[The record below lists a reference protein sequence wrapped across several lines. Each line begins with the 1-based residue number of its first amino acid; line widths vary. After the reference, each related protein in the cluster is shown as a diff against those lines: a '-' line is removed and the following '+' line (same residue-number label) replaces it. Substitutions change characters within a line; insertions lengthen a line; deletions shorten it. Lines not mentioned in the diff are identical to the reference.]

1 MHPITRAAP
10 HRTRPHVIRKLR
22 NSRPLQLVLAV
33 LAVAFLLPGD
43 ALARR
48 KKKDTGPPKP
58 DRLEFGA
65 LPAVNYDIDLGFG
78 FGAIASVAKFATG
91 YRPYKWRLELLLL
104 ATVKRAPGSGYEFPF
119 HDDYL
124 NFDFP
129 GLLGNR
135 LRITGRAGFR
145 KFSNTGYHGFGNGSA
160 APTPWEAIDPDKD
173 LAAYQSARR
182 FNRFDHIYPLLLVN
196 ARIQLWDRS
205 TPVQRRRIEAL
216 VGLNTTYNI
225 VRPYAGSKLEMD
237 IEAAKADTD
246 DGRTLANLLR
256 GTDPNLLLQLNLGL
270 LFDTRDHE
278 YTPTRGTFT
287 EISVRSSPGVQQD
300 LRYAAFTVNSAWYR
314 PLVGEYLSVAFRGVA
329 DVMAGDPPFYEL
341 TRFGALQ
348 PRDGPGGGWS
358 LRGVPRQ
365 RYSGKVKLIQ
375 NLELRSL
382 FWRFSIRKSRFA
394 VGAVAFIDAARIWA
408 DTRPTNLGGVSV
420 DGGTFKVGT
429 GGGLRVRWGETFL
442 VRFDGAYSPTEGTPG
457 FYVDIGHI
465 F

>member
-1 MHPITRAAP
+1 MNFTPPR
-10 HRTRPHVIRKLR
+10 RRL
-22 NSRPLQLVLAV
+22 SLLVLAA
-33 LAVAFLLPGD
+33 LACAFLLPGD

-65 LPAVNYDIDLGFG
+65 LPAINYDIDLGFG
-78 FGAIASVAKFATG
+78 FGAIASLARFASG
-91 YRPYKWRLELLLL
+91 YRPYKWRLELLLM
-104 ATVKRAPGSGYEFPF
+104 ATVKRLPGGGAEFPF

-129 GLLGNR
+129 GLLHNR

-145 KFSNTGYHGFGNGSA
+145 KFSNTGYYGFGNDSTA
-160 APTPWEAIDPDKD
+160 ETPWDAIDPEQD
-173 LAAYQSARR
+173 LAGYQAARK
-182 FNRFDHIYPLLLVN
+182 FHRFDHIYPLLLVN
-196 ARIQLWDRS
+196 ARIQVWDRS
-205 TPVQRRRIEAL
+205 TPEQRRRIEAL

-225 VRPYAGSKLEMD
+225 IRPYDGSKLEQD
-237 IEAAKADTD
+237 IAAAQQDTP
-246 DGRTLANLLR
+246 DGRALANLLR
-256 GTDPNLLLQLNLGL
+256 GTDPNLLVVLNLGV

-287 EISVRSSPGVQQD
+287 EVSVRSSPGVQQD
-300 LRYAAFTVNSAWYR
+300 LRYAGITVNSAWYR
-314 PLVGEYLSVAFRGVA
+314 AIVGEHLSVAFRGVA
-329 DVMAGDPPFYEL
+329 DVISGDAPFYEL
-341 TRFGALQ
+341 TRFGALM

-375 NLELRSL
+375 NLELRSIFL
-382 FWRFSIRKSRFA
+382 KFNVRKSRFA
-394 VGAVAFIDAARIWA
+394 VGVVAFMDAARIWA
-408 DTRPTNLGGVSV
+408 DTRPTNIGGASL
-420 DGGTFKVGT
+420 DGGTFKLGT

-442 VRFDGAYSPTEGTPG
+442 VRFDGAYSPTEHTPG

>member
-1 MHPITRAAP
+1 MNFSPPR
-10 HRTRPHVIRKLR
+10 R
-22 NSRPLQLVLAV
+22 RPLLLVLAILV
-33 LAVAFLLPGD
+33 CAFLSPAS

-65 LPAVNYDIDLGFG
+65 LPAVNYDSDLGFG
-78 FGAIASVAKFATG
+78 FGAIASLAKFATG
-91 YRPYKWRLELLLL
+91 YRPYKWRLELLLQ
-104 ATVKRAPGSGYEFPF
+104 ATVKRAPGGGAEFPF

-129 GLLGNR
+129 GLAGNR
-135 LRITGRAGFR
+135 LRITGRVGFR
-145 KFSNTGYHGFGNGSA
+145 KFANTGYYGFGNDSVA
-160 APTPWEAIDPDKD
+160 QTPWDTIDQGED
-173 LAAYQSARR
+173 LAAYQAARK
-182 FNRFDHIYPLLLVN
+182 FHRFDHIYPLLLFN

-205 TPVQRRRIEAL
+205 TPEQRRRIEAL

-225 VRPYAGSKLEMD
+225 VRPYEGSKLETD
-237 IEAAKADTD
+237 IAAAKEDTQG
-246 DGRTLANLLR
+246 GRALANLLR
-256 GTDPNLLLQLNLGL
+256 GTDPHALLVLSLGA

-287 EISVRSSPGVQQD
+287 ELSVRSSPGVQQD

-314 PLVGEYLSVAFRGVA
+314 SLVGEYLSFAVRGVV
-329 DVMAGDPPFYEL
+329 DVIAGDAPFYEL
-341 TRFGALQ
+341 TRFGALM

-358 LRGVPRQ
+358 LRGIPRQ

-375 NLELRSL
+375 NLELRSI
-382 FWRFSIRKSRFA
+382 FWRFNVRKSRFA
-394 VGAVAFIDAARIWA
+394 VGAVAFVDAARIWA
-408 DTRPTNLGGVSV
+408 DTRPTNIDGMSL

-442 VRFDGAYSPTEGTPG
+442 IRFDGAYSPTEGTPG

>member
-1 MHPITRAAP
+1 MNFSPPR
-10 HRTRPHVIRKLR
+10 R
-22 NSRPLQLVLAV
+22 RPLLLVLAILV
-33 LAVAFLLPGD
+33 CAFLSPAS

-65 LPAVNYDIDLGFG
+65 LPAVNYDSDLGFG
-78 FGAIASVAKFATG
+78 FGAIASLAKFATG
-91 YRPYKWRLELLLL
+91 YRPYKWRLELLLQ
-104 ATVKRAPGSGYEFPF
+104 ATVKRAPGGGAEFPF

-129 GLLGNR
+129 GLAGNR
-135 LRITGRAGFR
+135 LRITGRVGFR
-145 KFSNTGYHGFGNGSA
+145 KFANTGYYGFGNDSVA
-160 APTPWEAIDPDKD
+160 QTPWDSIDPDED
-173 LAAYQSARR
+173 LAAYQAARK
-182 FNRFDHIYPLLLVN
+182 FHRFDHIYPLLLFN

-205 TPVQRRRIEAL
+205 TPEQRRRIEAL

-225 VRPYAGSKLEMD
+225 VRPYEGSKLEMD
-237 IEAAKADTD
+237 IAAAKEDTP
-246 DGRTLANLLR
+246 DGRALANLLR
-256 GTDPNLLLQLNLGL
+256 GTDPHALLVLSLGA

-300 LRYAAFTVNSAWYR
+300 LRYAGFTVNSAWYHAI
-314 PLVGEYLSVAFRGVA
+314 VGERLSVAFRGVA
-329 DVMAGDPPFYEL
+329 DVIAGDAPFYEL
-341 TRFGALQ
+341 TRFGALM

-358 LRGVPRQ
+358 LRGIPRQ

-375 NLELRSL
+375 NLELRSIFL
-382 FWRFSIRKSRFA
+382 KFNVRKSRFA
-394 VGAVAFIDAARIWA
+394 VGAVAFVDAARIWA
-408 DTRPTNLGGVSV
+408 DTRPTNLAGTSL
-420 DGGTFKVGT
+420 DGGTFKLGT

-442 VRFDGAYSPTEGTPG
+442 VRFDAAYSPTEHTPG